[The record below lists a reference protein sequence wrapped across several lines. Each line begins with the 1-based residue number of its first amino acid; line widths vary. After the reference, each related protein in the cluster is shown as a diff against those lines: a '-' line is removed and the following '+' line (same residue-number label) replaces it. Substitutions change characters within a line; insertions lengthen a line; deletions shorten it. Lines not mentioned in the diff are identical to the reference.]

1 MTKLNAENIEII
13 LSALEFDKVGKW
25 GDGRQEKID
34 RAIKKIKT
42 IKKEA
47 RND

>member
-1 MTKLNAENIEII
+1 MNTLNAENIEII
-13 LSALEFDKVGKW
+13 LSALECDRVGKW

-34 RAIKKIKT
+34 RAIATVKK

-47 RND
+47 NA